1 MLFGAMPFQYPEQ
14 ERDEAI
20 KIANRWLA
28 KFAPLLDVQ
37 ESDSGSTL
45 RYRLK
50 TLIEL
55 KAEGESTRQII
66 HAHDLVLA
74 DTVAKAL
81 TQLPQIEDDIRDKL
95 GFLEPGNPE
104 GNVDLD
110 ALRDRLAAREA
121 QAEVESSFGELP
133 NTAQPLVV
141 HGNPI
146 AGIGMGLFGL
156 AWTSFTTFHAFFMIG
171 GMFRQFGFP
180 ALFLLLFYSLFFA
193 VGFGMLYGAW
203 RSAAKEEIELE
214 DGALVQ
220 RLTLGAIKT
229 RKRVEFVGKPVARV
243 ERAKVQQEG
252 KTSWVVNVWDEKGM
266 RIALASTADRQKQNL
281 VASRLNAHFSRTR
294 A

>member
-1 MLFGAMPFQYPEQ
+1 MLFGAIPFQNPEQ
-14 ERDEAI
+14 DRNEAI

-37 ESDSGSTL
+37 ETDSGSTL

-50 TLIEL
+50 TLQEL
-55 KAEGESTRQII
+55 KSEGESTRQII

-81 TQLPQIEDDIRDKL
+81 GQLPQIEDDIRDKL

-104 GNVDLD
+104 GNVDVD

-133 NTAQPLVV
+133 NAAQPLTV
-141 HGNPI
+141 HGNPV
-146 AGIGMGLFGL
+146 AGAGLGLFGL
-156 AWTSFTTFHAFFMIG
+156 AWTSFTSFHAFFMIG
-171 GMFRQFGFP
+171 GAFRQFGFP
-180 ALFLLLFYSLFFA
+180 ALGLLLFYSLFFA

-203 RSAAKEEIELE
+203 RSAAKEEIDLE

-220 RLTLGAIKT
+220 KLSLGFTKL
-229 RKRVEFVGKPVARV
+229 RKRVEFIGRPVARV
-243 ERAKVQQEG
+243 ERSKVQQEG
-252 KTSWVVNVWDEKGM
+252 KTNWVVNVWDDKGM
-266 RIALASTADRQKQNL
+266 RISLASAADRQKQNL
-281 VASRLNAHFSRTR
+281 VASRLNAHFSRIR